1 MCCDSQVLRSKLNE
15 VDPAGTASADG
26 ELIATRRD
34 PDMSD
39 YYKPSNLKD
48 IEQAVQWA
56 IAGGKS
62 LEVVGHG
69 SKRLLGRPAQ
79 HDATIDLSGLSGIIF
94 YEPQELVLSV
104 RAGTPIAEIAGLLAS
119 KGQELAFEPMDY
131 GPLLGGKPGRGTIG
145 GVLAANLSG
154 PRRIRAGAARDH
166 LLGAVAV
173 SGRGET
179 FRSGGRVVK
188 NVTGFDLCKLL
199 AGSWGTLGILAEATL
214 KVLPKAPAEA
224 TLAVFGL
231 SDNQAASAMAAAMA
245 TPLGV
250 SAAAHLPD
258 YVASQF
264 EALNEAEAA
273 TVFRVEGYALSIDD
287 SIARLGRAVRP
298 FGATARL
305 DQEASCRLWW
315 AIRDVQPFRADGPCG
330 DRPLWRVS
338 VPPMKGY
345 EIAEMIS
352 PAAMLLY
359 DWAGGLVWIAPP
371 VTQDCSAGEIRRA
384 IATVGGHAMLVRA
397 SPADRASIDPFQP
410 ETGALAA
417 LTKRVK
423 ENFDPKGVLNPG
435 RMWAGV

>member
-1 MCCDSQVLRSKLNE
+1 MSQ
-15 VDPAGTASADG
+15 
-26 ELIATRRD
+26 
-34 PDMSD
+34 
-39 YYKPSNLKD
+39 YYKPNGLKD
-48 IEQAVQWA
+48 IEEAVRWA
-56 IAGGKS
+56 IGGGKS
-62 LEVVGHG
+62 LEIVGHG

-79 HDATIDLSGLSGIIF
+79 HDATVDLSGMSGVIL

-104 RAGTPIAEIAGLLAS
+104 RAGTPIAEITGLLAS

-131 GPLLGGKPGRGTIG
+131 GPVLGGKPGRGTVG

-166 LLGAVAV
+166 LLGVVAV

-199 AGSWGTLGILAEATL
+199 AGSWGTLGVLAEVTL
-214 KVLPKAPAEA
+214 KVLPRAPAEA

-231 SDNQAASAMAAAMA
+231 SDSQAATAMAAAMA

-250 SAAAHLPD
+250 SGAAHLPD

-264 EALNEAEAA
+264 DGLKGAEAT
-273 TVFRVEGYALSIDD
+273 TVFRVDGYASSIED
-287 SIARLGRAVRP
+287 AVAGLGRSLRP
-298 FGATARL
+298 FGAPVSL
-305 DQEASCRLWW
+305 DQEASRRLWQ
-315 AIRDVQPFRADGPCG
+315 AIRDVQPFRAGGPCG

-338 VPPMKGY
+338 AAPAKGY
-345 EIAEMIS
+345 EIAEKIS

-359 DWAGGLVWIAPP
+359 DWAGGLIWIAPP

-384 IATVGGHAMLVRA
+384 AAMAGGYATLVRA

-423 ENFDPKGVLNPG
+423 ECFDPNGVLNPG